1 LPLQPK
7 ILKDI
12 IELSNEQIRE
22 QMEDAKSL
30 PILLLEAIN
39 YLRLFYQEQSLPES
53 GSDMEVVVR

>member
-39 YLRLFYQEQSLPES
+39 LL
-53 GSDMEVVVR
+53 D